1 MTASRE
7 FLKPSS
13 AEQFL
18 NRAFGFMVGLGV
30 GPSYCYLL
38 QVRGRKTGKL
48 YSTPVYLMDLQ
59 GKLVLVAPRGKTQ
72 WVRNAEASGEITL
85 KRGRYRKRFHLEP
98 IGVPEKLAILEQYLN
113 RFKAAV
119 QRYFS
124 VQAGSPPAAF
134 AEVAD
139 GFPVFALAE
148 IQRSPPSS

>member
-1 MTASRE
+1 
-7 FLKPSS
+7 
-13 AEQFL
+13 
-18 NRAFGFMVGLGV
+18 
-30 GPSYCYLL
+30 
-38 QVRGRKTGKL
+38 
-48 YSTPVYLMDLQ
+48 
-59 GKLVLVAPRGKTQ
+59 
-72 WVRNAEASGEITL
+72 
-85 KRGRYRKRFHLEP
+85 
-98 IGVPEKLAILEQYLN
+98 VPEKLAILEQYLN